1 MPHTMSS
8 TWPTL
13 EIQTSGQLGFDE
25 QNEILSSV
33 VEILRAAPVSV
44 VHIDHSTAEIV
55 GTTEEAHAFGHRVG
69 EALKPFEKVFVAI
82 FVGNEARVAP
92 LVDVSVMIAKKL
104 GVRISTFNDFDRL
117 VLQTSRHLT
126 DLI

>member
-13 EIQTSGQLGFDE
+13 EIQTSGRLGFDE

-33 VEILRAAPVSV
+33 VEILRAAP
-44 VHIDHSTAEIV
+44 
-55 GTTEEAHAFGHRVG
+55 AFGHRVG